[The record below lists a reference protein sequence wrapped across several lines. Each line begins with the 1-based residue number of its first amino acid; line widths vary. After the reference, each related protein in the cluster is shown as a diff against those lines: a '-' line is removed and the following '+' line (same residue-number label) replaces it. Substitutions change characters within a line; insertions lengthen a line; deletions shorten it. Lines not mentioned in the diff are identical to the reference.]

1 MRLMT
6 GTYRER
12 AEQAETLARSA
23 RNHRERKDFQE
34 IARIWRRLAGEE
46 QDTSGTESRALRTD

>member
-1 MRLMT
+1 MT

-46 QDTSGTESRALRTD
+46 QEPRETEPRSYRRE